1 MRGLVT
7 LPMVALALASCAT
20 AEIAR
25 FDAKPGQEAIVRDG
39 QAAIVSKKPG
49 SIVMVRSA
57 SREMQSGARPV
68 YVVAAFNP
76 QKKPVTLETGKIG
89 VMQLKDGEPKRDLKV
104 MSYDELVQEEKNRQI
119 AAAIFVGLAAGANA
133 AAASRAGH
141 YSAHGTAYGP
151 RGATSFT
158 VSGYD
163 PGLAAAANARA
174 SMQNAAMID
183 NAIETG
189 RQNLGTLEQSVL
201 KDNTI
206 MPGEWYGGTITFIPF
221 DGDDSKQYR
230 ISVPLGNDVHE
241 IDVSQVAL
249 QKS

>member
-1 MRGLVT
+1 MRALVT

-76 QKKPVTLETGKIG
+76 QKKSVTLETGKIG
-89 VMQLKDGEPKRDLKV
+89 VMQLKDGEPKRELKV

-141 YSAHGTAYGP
+141 YTHTGPHTAPEGRPASQSA
-151 RGATSFT
+151 ATI
-158 VSGYD
+158 
-163 PGLAAAANARA
+163 PG
-174 SMQNAAMID
+174 
-183 NAIETG
+183 
-189 RQNLGTLEQSVL
+189 
-201 KDNTI
+201 
-206 MPGEWYGGTITFIPF
+206 
-221 DGDDSKQYR
+221 
-230 ISVPLGNDVHE
+230 
-241 IDVSQVAL
+241 
-249 QKS
+249 